1 MAIRRGGLKDLFVCV
16 FEPKHLL
23 LILFECQGFGVRVL
37 ARERVVAPEFVDAT
51 GVDRDRGDG
60 LDASVDD
67 SCDKEMT
74 SLHRLVTA
82 RRGCVAKSGGAVVT
96 DQDIFDFD
104 MEAEGAEL
112 CGVTKLCE
120 ILEYV
125 VRAFDLTF
133 VRAIAFHVPDDVVGP
148 ERTKCLAVA
157 GGHGLK
163 EMVDE
168 ERVWVLGH
176 LPSFLLIHFAY

>member
-1 MAIRRGGLKDLFVCV
+1 MSERWVRESRACES
-16 FEPKHLL
+16 EPGSGTS
-23 LILFECQGFGVRVL
+23 FFRVL
-37 ARERVVAPEFVDAT
+37 ARERVVAPELLDAT
-51 GVDRDRGDG
+51 GINRDRGDG

-74 SLHRLVTA
+74 SLNHLVTA
-82 RRGCVAKSGGAVVT
+82 LRRCVAKSSGAVVA

-104 MEAEGAEL
+104 LEAEGAKL
-112 CGVTKLCE
+112 RGVTKICE

-125 VRAFDLTF
+125 LRAFDLTF

-176 LPSFLLIHFAY
+176 LPSFLFIHFAY